1 MRFLAPGSSI
11 PSEQSRKDRLFST
24 SPYSIFSQVFAG
36 LAAAVMETVNGM
48 PVMVKVKVKVTGKE
62 I

>member
-36 LAAAVMETVNGM
+36 LAAAVMETDTLVK
-48 PVMVKVKVKVTGKE
+48 VMVKMKVTGKE

>member
-1 MRFLAPGSSI
+1 MRSPAPGSSI

-36 LAAAVMETVNGM
+36 LAATVMETDTLVK
-48 PVMVKVKVKVTGKE
+48 VMVKMKVTGKE